1 MRIGEPGGHFFAV
14 LGHVGLSAARWLAVA
29 SWLGAAAFAGASLDI
44 PLEGQAPALAP
55 RGATPAVP
63 RSQDESPSHEDRE
76 SDLDSWEETPT

>member
-1 MRIGEPGGHFFAV
+1 MRIGEPSGRFLTV
-14 LGHVGLSAARWLAVA
+14 LGHAGLATARWVAVA
-29 SWLGAAAFAGASLDI
+29 SWLGAASFAGASLDI